1 MRCEDVRPLLPE
13 LAEGRLRE
21 SGPAEVHLASC
32 GVCSAEL
39 ASYRELVAMMAAL
52 RHEMIEPPPGLLDLI
67 MTQAPER
74 RPLVRRVAG
83 DERFQH
89 AALSLG
95 GVVVGATAM
104 GLLWWRLARRTLTP
118 SESSEAS

>member
-21 SGPAEVHLASC
+21 SGPAEVHLAAC
-32 GVCSAEL
+32 AVCSSEL
-39 ASYRELVAMMAAL
+39 ARYRELMAMTAAL
-52 RHEMIEPPPGLLDLI
+52 RHETIEPPPGLLDLI
-67 MTQAPER
+67 LTQAPER

-95 GVVVGATAM
+95 GVVVGATAV
-104 GLLWWRLARRTLTP
+104 GLLWWRLARRTLGTP
-118 SESSEAS
+118 EQSEAG

>member
-32 GVCSAEL
+32 AICSSEL
-39 ASYRELVAMMAAL
+39 ARYRELVASMAAL
-52 RHEMIEPPPGLLDLI
+52 RHEMIEPPPGLLELI
-67 MTQAPER
+67 MTEAPQR
-74 RPLVRRVAG
+74 APLVRRVAG

-104 GLLWWRLARRTLTP
+104 GLLWWRLARRTLVTP
-118 SESSEAS
+118 EQSEAG